1 MDEGIEVEARGETV
15 PATVLIDWDQLAEY
29 GPRPLLTLF
38 TEHGPI
44 VVEMDAEQA
53 PQTVQKIIRSTIRG
67 DYDGV
72 PFHRVVPNFVI
83 QGGDYFRQDGFG
95 GPDVAIR
102 SEFTRIHYTTGTA
115 GIASSGKDTEG
126 VQYFITHSMQPHLDG
141 RYTAFGRVIHGQDI
155 VDVIRQGDVVVRAM
169 VVKDE

>member
-44 VVEMDAEQA
+44 AIEMDAEQA
-53 PQTVQKIIRSTIRG
+53 PQTVQKLIRSAIRG

-83 QGGDYFRQDGFG
+83 QGGDYLRADGFG
-95 GPDVAIR
+95 GPNVAIR
-102 SEFTRIHYTTGTA
+102 SEFTRIRYRPGTA

-126 VQYFITHSMQPHLDG
+126 VQYFITQSMQPHLDG
-141 RYTAFGRVIHGQDI
+141 RYTAFGQVIHGQDV
-155 VDVIRQGDVVVRAM
+155 VDAIQQGDVVLRA
-169 VVKDE
+169 VVTKDK